1 MEAALTLRA
10 LAEVDPTCA
19 NNLLSC
25 GVTTLRAIREIVVVE
40 KVSSVLFVIS
50 SHSCL
55 NVLVVK
61 INFRREI

>member
-40 KVSSVLFVIS
+40 KVSSVIFLIS
-50 SHSCL
+50 ICW
-55 NVLVVK
+55 
-61 INFRREI
+61 F

>member
-40 KVSSVLFVIS
+40 KVSLFCSYLFIYS
-50 SHSCL
+50 GS
-55 NVLVVK
+55 
-61 INFRREI
+61 

>member
-25 GVTTLRAIREIVVVE
+25 GVTTLRAIREIIVVE
-40 KVSSVLFVIS
+40 KVSPVLSVTSF
-50 SHSCL
+50 SCL
-55 NVLVVK
+55 GVLV
-61 INFRREI
+61 